1 MKDFMTDTETTPP
14 QRATVDEQ
22 VERFMANFSD
32 LRKVMGAGFKHAH
45 QHGFS
50 TTQFMV
56 LGLMEKTLEGESL
69 TISSIAAKMGLDP
82 ATVVRTIDSL
92 EKRGIVERRR
102 DKQDRRQVFVEFTE
116 TGRCARF
123 EMHQQFIAQIRA
135 IFLAMSEEGRASL
148 MVGLEEFV
156 RVGQEVANETFEPAE
171 QTRQLEQS
179 KQAGQGQEMNGQVAH
194 T

>member
-1 MKDFMTDTETTPP
+1 MTDTETTPP
-14 QRATVDEQ
+14 QQGTVDEQ

-82 ATVVRTIDSL
+82 ATVVRTVDSL

-123 EMHQQFIAQIRA
+123 EMQQQFIARIRA

-148 MVGLEEFV
+148 LVGLGEFV
-156 RVGQEVANETFEPAE
+156 RVGQEVANEPFEPAE
-171 QTRQLEQS
+171 QARPVEQS
-179 KQAGQGQEMNGQVAH
+179 KQAGQEQEMNGQVFH